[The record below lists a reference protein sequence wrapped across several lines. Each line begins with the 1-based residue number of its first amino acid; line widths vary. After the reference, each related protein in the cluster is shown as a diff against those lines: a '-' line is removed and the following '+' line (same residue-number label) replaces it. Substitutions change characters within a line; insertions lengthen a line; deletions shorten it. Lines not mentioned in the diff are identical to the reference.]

1 MKNKWFILYYTICG
15 LVLGAVMAFS
25 HSPSES
31 QLKIYLIL
39 MTGAFA
45 TVGGW
50 VVSTGLELRKEAG
63 QLKLA
68 RKFVENFLDIQSIQ
82 SMVDGQLQAKATAV
96 EEAVQRSIR
105 FQQGGMAALGLSY
118 DDDSEEQRARH
129 FETLR
134 HNVEGDVK
142 TTKEVFW
149 ALYDLAEICRSEFP
163 IEVRT
168 PRSYKNYLLTHS
180 WQGGIPAEKA

>member
-1 MKNKWFILYYTICG
+1 MKNKWFILYYTVCG

-39 MTGAFA
+39 MTGTFA

-68 RKFVENFLDIQSIQ
+68 RKFVENFLDAETLQSA
-82 SMVDGQLQAKATAV
+82 VDKKLEEKANLIEETVQGAIRLQRNGLAGFDLN
-96 EEAVQRSIR
+96 R
-105 FQQGGMAALGLSY
+105 FSN
-118 DDDSEEQRARH
+118 DDSIERD
-129 FETLR
+129 FETVR
-134 HNVEGDVK
+134 RRINDDVK
-142 TTKEVFW
+142 VAKDVFW
-149 ALYDLAEICRSEFP
+149 VLYDLAEICANEFP
-163 IEVRT
+163 VKVRT
-168 PRSYKNYLLTHS
+168 PRSYKNYLPTSS
-180 WQGGIPAEKA
+180 WQSGIPAEKA